1 MPGLVEGRSG
11 YGTAT
16 QLARLIMDPAAVAER
31 LLQLKLVFPGAN
43 MEQMLLQRK
52 VLQLRARRMVL
63 QLGARLL
70 LEQSLD
76 EISAAAAELRDILPD
91 DVNLDK

>member
-1 MPGLVEGRSG
+1 
-11 YGTAT
+11 
-16 QLARLIMDPAAVAER
+16 MDPAAVAER